1 MIKRG
6 DKVIIAIGDSFTE
19 GQGAYDDGIWE
30 TLDWMEPTKQ
40 SVINTFTEMERN
52 NSWPSQLKKNHLKD
66 YNIINLGNRGK
77 GNRNA
82 VKKLTTF
89 SPQFDATLASEITIV
104 FSFTQFCR
112 FEFIAPDTDLGP
124 GNLFETIWP
133 SDPDF
138 DDKDRLGHK
147 DLWRGYGTAI
157 FNDKS
162 TTLEFIS
169 TLVELQNWC
178 KLHNA
183 NLVVINQMEDLGYK
197 SLMIKNIMSDTT
209 KDHLNRQS
217 KIIDQIDFNNWMYG
231 EEDIQL
237 IDQLLILNKQP
248 KLRKKRNYA
257 WYGQYIG
264 KENKY
269 WTPCSHPTKYGHKV
283 LAKTVYEYLVKK
295 EYV

>member
-133 SDPDF
+133 QDPDF

-162 TTLEFIS
+162 ARPTVCVSYITDNSTKNAIIVATRTASTATNCMFRIAEFIIRI
-169 TLVELQNWC
+169 V
-178 KLHNA
+178 
-183 NLVVINQMEDLGYK
+183 
-197 SLMIKNIMSDTT
+197 SD
-209 KDHLNRQS
+209 
-217 KIIDQIDFNNWMYG
+217 F
-231 EEDIQL
+231 
-237 IDQLLILNKQP
+237 
-248 KLRKKRNYA
+248 
-257 WYGQYIG
+257 
-264 KENKY
+264 
-269 WTPCSHPTKYGHKV
+269 
-283 LAKTVYEYLVKK
+283 
-295 EYV
+295 